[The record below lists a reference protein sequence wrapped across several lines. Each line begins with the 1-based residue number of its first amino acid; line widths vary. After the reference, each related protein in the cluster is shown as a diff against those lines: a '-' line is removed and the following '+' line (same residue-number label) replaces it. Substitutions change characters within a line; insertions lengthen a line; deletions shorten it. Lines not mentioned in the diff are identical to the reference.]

1 MEDEKLFQLAKLYLE
16 DILLLGGIPRKQSK
30 LLFTLWK
37 MSKSSAMLVLN
48 PYVKEK
54 VAKQSGITV
63 GTLNN
68 KLTKMKESN
77 LLFKTS
83 NGNYELSPILDNII
97 TLSEE
102 EKVVLTVV
110 YQNGEK
116 EIIMDKQ
123 K

>member
-16 DILLLGGIPRKQSK
+16 DILLLCGIPKKQSN

-37 MSKSSAMLVLN
+37 MSKSKSMLVLN

-54 VAKQSGITV
+54 IAKQSGITV

-97 TLSEE
+97 VLSEE
-102 EKVVLTVV
+102 KKVVLTVV
-110 YQNGEK
+110 YQNGKK
-116 EIIMDKQ
+116 EIIMDDQ

>member
-16 DILLLGGIPRKQSK
+16 DILLLCGIPRKQSK

-37 MSKSSAMLVLN
+37 MSKSNAMLVLN

-54 VAKQSGITV
+54 IAKQSGITV

-102 EKVVLTVV
+102 KKVVLTVV
-110 YQNGEK
+110 YQNGKK
-116 EIIMDKQ
+116 EIIMDEQ